1 MSAAEEYNMSYEDSG
16 IPSVCETFKEVLAQC
31 ESCGIRKP
39 PILLK
44 KCRQLIK
51 AGGHNSMRGDI
62 WRGFLGISETKARA
76 KFDYKVSEYSDMCNF
91 LFMDVF
97 SGKCGRIG

>member
-1 MSAAEEYNMSYEDSG
+1 
-16 IPSVCETFKEVLAQC
+16 
-31 ESCGIRKP
+31 
-39 PILLK
+39 
-44 KCRQLIK
+44 
-51 AGGHNSMRGDI
+51 MRGDI

-76 KFDYKVSEYSDMCNF
+76 KFDYKVSEYSDICNF